1 MLISSTTIT
10 SLTALNSMFRL
21 PLAAMVSLT
30 AFTGVLAADPG
41 APGLLL
47 WSVGWGIFLLSAA
60 CSVLNQVQER
70 ITDALMTRTR
80 HRPIAC
86 GLIEPRIGAT
96 IGLLLGSSGLI
107 LLSVG
112 SGQISALLGL
122 ATMAWYLLIY
132 TPLKRISSLAVIAGT
147 PCGALPPLIG
157 WQAAS
162 GELFSPQILAIAL
175 IMLLWQVPHFW
186 LLAMPDRDELRLA
199 GFKVLPATLS
209 NQKLLH
215 ICHFWIMGLSSVTLL
230 LPLLHLLWQP
240 LLQGALA
247 GLALTFAIWAS
258 FVQRKVLFV
267 EKAARKLRFGLHL
280 YLGLVLCILLLQG
293 MLFRYAI

>member
-1 MLISSTTIT
+1 
-10 SLTALNSMFRL
+10 
-21 PLAAMVSLT
+21 
-30 AFTGVLAADPG
+30 
-41 APGLLL
+41 
-47 WSVGWGIFLLSAA
+47 
-60 CSVLNQVQER
+60 
-70 ITDALMTRTR
+70 
-80 HRPIAC
+80 
-86 GLIEPRIGAT
+86 
-96 IGLLLGSSGLI
+96 
-107 LLSVG
+107 
-112 SGQISALLGL
+112 
-122 ATMAWYLLIY
+122 
-132 TPLKRISSLAVIAGT
+132 
-147 PCGALPPLIG
+147 
-157 WQAAS
+157 
-162 GELFSPQILAIAL
+162 
-175 IMLLWQVPHFW
+175 
-186 LLAMPDRDELRLA
+186 LRLA

-247 GLALTFAIWAS
+247 GLAITFALWAS